1 MKDNTNKWKDIHIH
15 EILNIVKVSVLPK
28 AIYKFGTVAIKIPK
42 IFPAEIGKLFLKF
55 IDSRETPK

>member
-1 MKDNTNKWKDIHIH
+1 MKRYTYLWA

-42 IFPAEIGKLFLKF
+42 IFPTEIGKLFLKF
-55 IDSRETPK
+55 VDSQETSK